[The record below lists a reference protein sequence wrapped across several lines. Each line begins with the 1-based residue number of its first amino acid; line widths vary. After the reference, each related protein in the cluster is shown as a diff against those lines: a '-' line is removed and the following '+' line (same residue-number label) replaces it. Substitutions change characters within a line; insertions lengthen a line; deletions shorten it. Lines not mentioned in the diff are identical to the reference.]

1 MTTTLPQLAS
11 TVRFKLRTARRLAD
25 ETASVH
31 RNAGLLSAVRHLAAI
46 AKRLLRWYHP
56 VRVWRRHRTS
66 EFDRRFGVDTSGF
79 VHPGQFAAV
88 TDEGA
93 DPHHY
98 KAIRP
103 DDFRGAVS
111 SLAIRHDHFEF
122 VDYGSGKGRAL
133 LLASDYPFRSITG
146 VEFSPA
152 LHDTAL
158 RNIARFRSPAQRC
171 FRIRSVCADAVEFKP
186 PDAACVLFFYDP
198 FGERL
203 MSAVLDRIGE
213 SLARTPRDLYLVY
226 CQPRLRELMA
236 QRPFLDLAV
245 EGEHFAVFR
254 AAPPAMAGAR
264 EISSLHRRVL

>member
-31 RNAGLLSAVRHLAAI
+31 RNAGLLSAARHLAAI
-46 AKRLLRWYHP
+46 TKRLLRWYHP

-79 VHPGQFAAV
+79 VHPSQFAAV

-103 DDFRGAVS
+103 ADFRAAVS
-111 SLAIRHDHFEF
+111 SLAIRHDDFEF

-146 VEFSPA
+146 VEFSAA

-158 RNIARFRSPAQRC
+158 RNIARFRSSTQRC

-226 CQPRLRELMA
+226 CQPRLRELMT
-236 QRPFLDLAV
+236 QRPFLDLVV

-254 AAPPAMAGAR
+254 AAPPAMTGAR
-264 EISSLHRRVL
+264 EIISLHRRLL